1 MRKTFSGVAALAL
14 VMAVSG
20 GAAAQ
25 GQTTARP
32 DARPHHA
39 RMAESVSKA
48 DFVQRRVERLRAA
61 DANNDGQVTAEE
73 MRAYAEARRAE
84 RQAARFERLDTNKD
98 GVLSREEFA
107 AGHARGER
115 GEGMGGRRMGGG
127 GHGWSGHGRAGETD
141 GARGMARGDA
151 RFPIVIADVE
161 RRAEEA
167 FNRMD
172 ANGDGVLTQ
181 DERRAAMQA
190 RRSEMRQKH
199 EERPQRQR
207 SQPRQ
212 GRAPAASP
220 SAPASE

>member
-1 MRKTFSGVAALAL
+1 MKKTFSGVAALAL

-20 GAAAQ
+20 GASAQ
-25 GQTTARP
+25 GQTAATP

-39 RMAESVSKA
+39 RMAEPVSKA

-84 RQAARFERLDTNKD
+84 RQAARFERLDTNRD
-98 GVLSREEFA
+98 GVLNREEFA
-107 AGHARGER
+107 AGRARGA
-115 GEGMGGRRMGGG
+115 GMGGRHADGAGHWG
-127 GHGWSGHGRAGETD
+127 GHGRGSAAGERGPRATRPD
-141 GARGMARGDA
+141 GEG

-167 FNRMD
+167 FTRMD
-172 ANGDGVLTQ
+172 ANGDGVLSQ

-190 RRSEMRQKH
+190 RRSGMRQKH

-207 SQPRQ
+207 SQQRQ

>member
-1 MRKTFSGVAALAL
+1 MKKTFSGVAALAL

-20 GAAAQ
+20 GASAQ
-25 GQTTARP
+25 GQTAATP

-39 RMAESVSKA
+39 RMAEPVSKA

-84 RQAARFERLDTNKD
+84 RQAARFERLDTNRD
-98 GVLSREEFA
+98 GVLNREEFA
-107 AGHARGER
+107 AGRARGA
-115 GEGMGGRRMGGG
+115 GMGGRHADGAGHWG
-127 GHGWSGHGRAGETD
+127 GHGRGSAAGERGPRAARPD
-141 GARGMARGDA
+141 GEG

-167 FNRMD
+167 FTRMD
-172 ANGDGVLTQ
+172 ANGDGVLSQ

-207 SQPRQ
+207 SQQRQ